1 MLFRS
6 PGIGSVRGT
15 ALIERDLRLAYR
27 RRGEL
32 VTPVIFFVIVT
43 ALFPLAL
50 SPEPALLRSLAP
62 GVIWVAAL
70 LAGLIGQD
78 SLFKS
83 DYEDGSLELM
93 LLSPIPLEWMVLLR
107 VFTHWLVTGLP
118 LVILSSLMAL
128 LLNYPTNAMDV
139 LVMSLLLG
147 TPVLSFL
154 GAVGAGLTVG
164 LRRGGMLLPILVLP
178 LSVPVLIFG
187 AAAAGRAALGDPA
200 AAPLYFLGA
209 MLVLAL
215 TLAPFA
221 IAGGLRVSLE
231 S

>member
-1 MLFRS
+1 MNSAAL
-6 PGIGSVRGT
+6 VR
-15 ALIERDLRLAYR
+15 RDLRLAYR

-32 VTPVIFFVIVT
+32 ATPVVFFIIVT

-50 SPEPALLRSLAP
+50 GSEPQLLRRLAP

-70 LAGLIGQD
+70 LASLIGQD

-83 DYEDGSLELM
+83 DYEDGSLEQM
-93 LLSPIPLEWMVLLR
+93 LLSPAELEWLTLLR
-107 VFTHWLVTGLP
+107 VLTHWLVTGLP
-118 LVILSSLMAL
+118 LVILSLLMGL
-128 LLNYPTNAMDV
+128 LLNYPIGSLDV
-139 LVMSLLLG
+139 LAGSLLLG

-154 GAVGAGLTVG
+154 GAVGAALTVT
-164 LRRGGMLLPILVLP
+164 LRRSGMLLPILVLP
-178 LSVPVLIFG
+178 LTVPVLIFG
-187 AAAAGRAALGDPA
+187 AAAAERAIQGEPI
-200 AAPLYFLGA
+200 AAPLYFLAA
-209 MLVLAL
+209 MLVLAV

>member
-1 MLFRS
+1 M
-6 PGIGSVRGT
+6 RGT

-164 LRRGGMLLPILVLP
+164 LRRGGMLLQI
-178 LSVPVLIFG
+178 
-187 AAAAGRAALGDPA
+187 GRAH
-200 AAPLYFLGA
+200 
-209 MLVLAL
+209 V
-215 TLAPFA
+215 
-221 IAGGLRVSLE
+221 
-231 S
+231 

>member
-1 MLFRS
+1 
-6 PGIGSVRGT
+6 VRVT

-128 LLNYPTNAMDV
+128 LLNYPTNAMGV

>member
-1 MLFRS
+1 MKL
-6 PGIGSVRGT
+6 T

-32 VTPVIFFVIVT
+32 ATPVIFFVIVT

-50 SPEPALLRSLAP
+50 NPEPTLLRSLAP

-70 LAGLIGQD
+70 LAVLIGQD
-78 SLFKS
+78 SLFKT

-93 LLSPIPLEWMVLLR
+93 LLSPLSLEWIVLLR
-107 VFTHWLVTGLP
+107 VFTHWLATGLP
-118 LVILSSLMAL
+118 LVMLSSLMAL
-128 LLNYPTNAMDV
+128 LLDYPMHAVGV

-154 GAVGAGLTVG
+154 GAVGAALTVG

-178 LSVPVLIFG
+178 LTVPVLIFG
-187 AAAAGRAALGDPA
+187 AAAAGRAAVGEPA

-221 IAGGLRVSLE
+221 ITAGLRISLE

>member
-1 MLFRS
+1 MNSAAL
-6 PGIGSVRGT
+6 VR
-15 ALIERDLRLAYR
+15 RDLRLAYR

-32 VTPVIFFVIVT
+32 ATPVVFFIIVT

-50 SPEPALLRSLAP
+50 GSEPQLLRRLAP

-70 LAGLIGQD
+70 LASLIGQD

-83 DYEDGSLELM
+83 DYEDGSLEQM
-93 LLSPIPLEWMVLLR
+93 LLSPAALEWLTLLR
-107 VFTHWLVTGLP
+107 VLTHWLVTGLP
-118 LVILSSLMAL
+118 LVILSLLMGL
-128 LLNYPTNAMDV
+128 LLNYPLDSLDV
-139 LVMSLLLG
+139 LAGSLLLG

-154 GAVGAGLTVG
+154 GAVGAALTVS
-164 LRRGGMLLPILVLP
+164 LRRSGMLLPILVLP
-178 LSVPVLIFG
+178 LTVPVLIFG
-187 AAAAGRAALGDPA
+187 AAAAERAMQGEPV
-200 AAPLYFLGA
+200 AAPLYFLAA
-209 MLVLAL
+209 MLVLAV

>member
-1 MLFRS
+1 MRYRAI
-6 PGIGSVRGT
+6 IG
-15 ALIERDLRLAYR
+15 RDLRLAYR

-32 VTPVIFFVIVT
+32 ATPVIFFVIVT

-50 SPEPALLRSLAP
+50 NPDPALLRTLAP

-70 LAGLIGQD
+70 LAVLIGQD
-78 SLFKS
+78 RLFKT

-93 LLSPIPLEWMVLLR
+93 LLSPISLEWIVLLR

-118 LVILSSLMAL
+118 LVILSL
-128 LLNYPTNAMDV
+128 LLAMMLDYPMHAIGI

-147 TPVLSFL
+147 TPILSFL
-154 GAVGAGLTVG
+154 GAIGASLTVG
-164 LRRGGMLLPILVLP
+164 LRRGFMLLPILVLP
-178 LSVPVLIFG
+178 LTIPVLIFG
-187 AAAAGRAALGDPA
+187 AAAAGRAALGDHS

-209 MLVLAL
+209 MLML
-215 TLAPFA
+215 TVTLSPFA

>member
-1 MLFRS
+1 MR
-6 PGIGSVRGT
+6 VT

-139 LVMSLLLG
+139 LVMGLLLG

-187 AAAAGRAALGDPA
+187 AAAAGRAALAEPA

>member
-1 MLFRS
+1 MRF
-6 PGIGSVRGT
+6 T

-128 LLNYPTNAMDV
+128 LLNYPTNAMGV

-154 GAVGAGLTVG
+154 GAMGAGLTVG

-187 AAAAGRAALGDPA
+187 AAAAGRAALGDPV

>member
-1 MLFRS
+1 MR
-6 PGIGSVRGT
+6 VT

-128 LLNYPTNAMDV
+128 LLNYPTNAMGV

-187 AAAAGRAALGDPA
+187 AAAAGRAALGDPV
-200 AAPLYFLGA
+200 AAPLYFLAA
-209 MLVLAL
+209 MLALAV

>member
-1 MLFRS
+1 MR
-6 PGIGSVRGT
+6 VT

-43 ALFPLAL
+43 TLFPLAL

-128 LLNYPTNAMDV
+128 LLNYPTNAMGV

-209 MLVLAL
+209 MLMLAL

-221 IAGGLRVSLE
+221 IAGGLRVSFE

>member
-1 MLFRS
+1 MR
-6 PGIGSVRGT
+6 VT

-128 LLNYPTNAMDV
+128 LLNYPTNAMGV

>member
-1 MLFRS
+1 MN
-6 PGIGSVRGT
+6 IA
-15 ALIERDLRLAYR
+15 ALIQRDLRLAYR

-32 VTPVIFFVIVT
+32 ATPVIFFIIVT

-50 SPEPALLRSLAP
+50 GPEPALLRRLAP

-70 LAGLIGQD
+70 LASLIGQD

-83 DYEDGSLELM
+83 DYEDGSLEQT
-93 LLSPIPLEWMVLLR
+93 LLSPAPLEGLALLR

-118 LVILSSLMAL
+118 LVILAALMAL
-128 LLNYPTNAMDV
+128 MLGYPTGAMGTLV
-139 LVMSLLLG
+139 LGLLLG

-154 GAVGAGLTVG
+154 GAIGAALTVG
-164 LRRGGMLLPILVLP
+164 LRRSGMLLPILVLP
-178 LSVPVLIFG
+178 LTVPVVIFG
-187 AAAAGRAALGDPA
+187 TAAGERAALGEPV
-200 AAPLYFLGA
+200 AAPLYFLAA
-209 MLVLAL
+209 MLVLAV

-221 IAGGLRVSLE
+221 IAGGLRISLE

>member
-1 MLFRS
+1 M
-6 PGIGSVRGT
+6 IA
-15 ALIERDLRLAYR
+15 ALLVKRDLQLAYR

-32 VTPVIFFVIVT
+32 ATPVIFFIIVT

-50 SPEPALLRSLAP
+50 GSEPGLLRRLAP

-70 LAGLIGQD
+70 LASLIGQD

-83 DYEDGSLELM
+83 DFEDGSLEQM
-93 LLSPIPLEWMVLLR
+93 LLSPVPLEWLAMLR

-118 LVILSSLMAL
+118 LVVISTIMAL
-128 LLNYPTNAMDV
+128 LLNYPADSLGV
-139 LVMSLLLG
+139 LVGSLLLG

-154 GAVGAGLTVG
+154 GAVGAALTVG
-164 LRRGGMLLPILVLP
+164 LRRSGMLLPILVLP
-178 LSVPVLIFG
+178 LAVPVLIFG
-187 AAAAGRAALGDPA
+187 AAAAARAVTGEAA

-209 MLVLAL
+209 MLVLAV

-221 IAGGLRVSLE
+221 VAGGLRVSLE

>member
-1 MLFRS
+1 MR
-6 PGIGSVRGT
+6 VT

-43 ALFPLAL
+43 TLFPLAL

-128 LLNYPTNAMDV
+128 LLNYPTNAMGV

-209 MLVLAL
+209 MLMLAL

>member
-1 MLFRS
+1 MR
-6 PGIGSVRGT
+6 VT

-107 VFTHWLVTGLP
+107 VFTHWVVTGLP

-128 LLNYPTNAMDV
+128 LLNYPTNAMGV

>member
-1 MLFRS
+1 MRNA
-6 PGIGSVRGT
+6 
-15 ALIERDLRLAYR
+15 ALIQRDLRLAYR

-32 VTPVIFFVIVT
+32 VTPVVFFVIVT
-43 ALFPLAL
+43 SLFPLAL
-50 SPEPALLRSLAP
+50 SPEPALLRRLAP
-62 GVIWVAAL
+62 GVIWVASL

-93 LLSPIPLEWMVLLR
+93 LLSPATLEWMVLLR

-118 LVILSSLMAL
+118 LVILSTLMAV
-128 LLNYPTNAMDV
+128 LLNYPAHAIGLLV
-139 LVMSLLLG
+139 LSLLLG
-147 TPVLSFL
+147 TPILSIL
-154 GAVGAGLTVG
+154 GAVGAALTVG

-187 AAAAGRAALGDPA
+187 AAAAGRAAVGDPA

>member
-1 MLFRS
+1 MR
-6 PGIGSVRGT
+6 VT
-15 ALIERDLRLAYR
+15 ALLERDLRLAYR

-128 LLNYPTNAMDV
+128 LLNYPTNAMGV

>member
-1 MLFRS
+1 M
-6 PGIGSVRGT
+6 RGT

>member
-1 MLFRS
+1 
-6 PGIGSVRGT
+6 VRLT
-15 ALIERDLRLAYR
+15 ALIGRDLRLAYR

-32 VTPVIFFVIVT
+32 ATPVIFFVIVT

-50 SPEPALLRSLAP
+50 NPDPALLRTLAP

-70 LAGLIGQD
+70 LAVLIGQD
-78 SLFKS
+78 SLFKT

-93 LLSPIPLEWMVLLR
+93 LLSPMTLEWIVILR

-118 LVILSSLMAL
+118 LVILSLLMAL
-128 LLNYPTNAMDV
+128 LLDFPTHALGT
-139 LVMSLLLG
+139 LVMSLFLG
-147 TPVLSFL
+147 TPILSCL
-154 GAVGAGLTVG
+154 GAVGASLTVG
-164 LRRGGMLLPILVLP
+164 LRRGLMLLPILVLP
-178 LSVPVLIFG
+178 LTVPVLIFG
-187 AAAAGRAALGDPA
+187 AAAAGRAAVGDPV

-209 MLVLAL
+209 MLMLSV

-221 IAGGLRVSLE
+221 IAAGLRISLE